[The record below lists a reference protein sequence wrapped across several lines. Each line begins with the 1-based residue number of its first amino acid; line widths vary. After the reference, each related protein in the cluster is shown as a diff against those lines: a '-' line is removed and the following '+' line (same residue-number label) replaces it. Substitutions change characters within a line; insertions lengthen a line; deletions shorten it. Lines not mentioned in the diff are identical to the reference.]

1 MMLSTAFCPVFGIN
15 DVVVHSVP
23 TRPQPA
29 SVAAVENP
37 LARLVA
43 LYQSNSHLF
52 TELKSVRSQISR
64 TRDYLATPGCHL
76 ALGAAQ
82 LRRLQARHAATL
94 ALLRT
99 NRIEAHEWLAGLDA
113 AQSA

>member
-1 MMLSTAFCPVFGIN
+1 MMLTTAFCPVFGIN
-15 DVVVHSVP
+15 DDVVHSVP
-23 TRPQPA
+23 TRHEPA
-29 SVAAVENP
+29 QVAAVESP

-52 TELKSVRSQISR
+52 TELKSIRSHISR

-76 ALGAAQ
+76 ALGATQ
-82 LRRLQARHAATL
+82 LHRLQARHAAAL

-99 NRIEAHEWLAGLDA
+99 NRIEAHERLAGLDA
-113 AQSA
+113 APSA